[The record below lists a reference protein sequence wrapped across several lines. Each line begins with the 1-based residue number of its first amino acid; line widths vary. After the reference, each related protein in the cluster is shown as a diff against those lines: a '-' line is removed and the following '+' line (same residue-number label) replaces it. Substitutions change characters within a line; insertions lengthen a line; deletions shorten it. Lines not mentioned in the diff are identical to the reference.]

1 MSSSKNTFIESSLTR
16 IHTIKNET
24 MQRFY
29 YLESEA
35 LRYKPNEKTW
45 SAVEC
50 IEHIN
55 LVNHS
60 YLKQLTK
67 YLANADT
74 ASDEEVKSAW
84 LGKMFAAKMAPVT
97 EKKASKMKTF
107 ARINPIERAKK
118 GYAVV
123 EKVVF
128 QNFMNDMQQL
138 ENALSQAEEKKVNG
152 VRFKSTLPFLTF
164 TFKDVIEMLL
174 NHTERHLIQAENTA
188 KHN

>member
-1 MSSSKNTFIESSLTR
+1 MSSSKITFIENSLTR
-16 IHTIKNET
+16 INAIKNET

-29 YLESEA
+29 YLESEE

-60 YLKQLTK
+60 YLKQLTEYMRK
-67 YLANADT
+67 AETINQEDI
-74 ASDEEVKSAW
+74 KSAW
-84 LGKMFAAKMAPVT
+84 LGKVFASKMAPVAD
-97 EKKASKMKTF
+97 KKANKMKTF
-107 ARINPIERAKK
+107 ARINPTHRAKK
-118 GYAVV
+118 GFALV

-128 QNFMNDMQQL
+128 QNFMDDMQQL
-138 ENALSQAEEKKVNG
+138 ETALNAAKTKKVNG
-152 VRFKSTLPFLTF
+152 KRFKSTLPFLTF

-174 NHTERHLIQAENTA
+174 NHTERHLIQAEKVA
-188 KHN
+188 KRR